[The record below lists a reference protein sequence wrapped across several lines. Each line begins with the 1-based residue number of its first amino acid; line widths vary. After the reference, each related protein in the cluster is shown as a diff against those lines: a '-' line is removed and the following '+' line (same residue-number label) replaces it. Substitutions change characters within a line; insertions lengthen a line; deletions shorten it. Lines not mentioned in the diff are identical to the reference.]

1 MIHTGQQANAQIQVI
16 QLTCSKWVGWASLFS
31 ALLTSSPSH
40 PPSTCQGY
48 CPGVFSLLT
57 ARNCINTTKNA
68 NATRKTNL
76 TPNALY
82 AISIYNKVWKKKKN
96 NTSNSVLIC
105 TASGALC
112 NSPFTH
118 NIDNLT
124 NSLWRL
130 KPVKSTP
137 CFTCSIPNKRPP
149 KRWGRGGSYWHHTD
163 SRVLSSF

>member
-1 MIHTGQQANAQIQVI
+1 MNAQIQVI

-57 ARNCINTTKNA
+57 ARNCINTTRNA
-68 NATRKTNL
+68 NATRKTSL

-82 AISIYNKVWKKKKN
+82 AISIYNKVCNKKN
-96 NTSNSVLIC
+96 NKNNRSNSILIC

-118 NIDNLT
+118 IWQT
-124 NSLWRL
+124 VKRLWRL
-130 KPVKSTP
+130 KPVKS
-137 CFTCSIPNKRPP
+137 RPV
-149 KRWGRGGSYWHHTD
+149 
-163 SRVLSSF
+163 SRAVFLINAHQNVEGVAEVMTYQ